1 MKNRITRMKNTRE
14 EISSTIIEVEK
25 MNLVSW
31 KMESW
36 KSLLWNRAKEKRMKE
51 RTVSEATGPTLIA

>member
-36 KSLLWNRAKEKRMKE
+36 KSLLWNRAKEKRMKG
-51 RTVSEATGPTLIA
+51 RTVSEATGPTLKA